1 MKPKQLYILV
11 NGDVVPVYDMGN
23 NYYCLSGQLF
33 VASKSHVFSD
43 REDAM
48 YSKLILELQRGKP
61 LENFRSSKYYGYY
74 IERLK
79 KENPE
84 FII

>member
-1 MKPKQLYILV
+1 MKPKQLFMLV
-11 NGDVVPVYDMGN
+11 NGDVVPVYDLGN
-23 NYYCLSGQLF
+23 DYYCQSGQLF
-33 VASKSHVFSD
+33 ISSPRHVFSD

-48 YSKLILELQRGKP
+48 YSKLILELQGGKP
-61 LENFRSSKYYGYY
+61 LENFKSSKYYEYY